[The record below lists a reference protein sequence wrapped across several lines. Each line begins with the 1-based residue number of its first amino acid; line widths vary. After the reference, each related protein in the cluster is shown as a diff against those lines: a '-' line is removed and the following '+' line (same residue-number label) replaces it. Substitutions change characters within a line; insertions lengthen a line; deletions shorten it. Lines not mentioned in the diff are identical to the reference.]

1 MKSRFHELA
10 SAELDEAVAYY
21 DRRTEGLGDLLL
33 AEVRA
38 AVGYIEQYPEGSP
51 VIARGVRRKIL
62 AKFPFDLF
70 YVVSETE
77 ISIVAVAHESRRP
90 GYWRGR
96 LPT

>member
-10 SAELDEAVAYY
+10 TAELDEAVAYY
-21 DRRTEGLGDLLL
+21 DSKSEGLGDRLL

-38 AVGYIEQYPEGSP
+38 AVAYIEQYPEGSP
-51 VIARGVRRKIL
+51 VIAFGVRRKIL

-70 YVVSETE
+70 YVIGERE
-77 ISIVAVAHESRRP
+77 IAVLAVAHESRRP

-96 LPT
+96 AS